1 MQNAYVCKRGAPFST
16 AEEDF
21 VQENRK
27 WGPKRLYGM
36 MNSWNP
42 AISVNIRCNND
53 CKILTNG
60 GDTKNL
66 TWYVTSYASK
76 KQGKSHNMSALMA
89 KGHAYHTEWMTYLDS
104 LEDAQRKMLFCVLQ
118 MVNHQQ
124 EISAAMVTSYLMGW
138 GDVYHSHHYTPL
150 FWSSIARELL
160 CQFPELKRQW

>member
-1 MQNAYVCKRGAPFST
+1 
-16 AEEDF
+16 
-21 VQENRK
+21 
-27 WGPKRLYGM
+27 M

-89 KGHAYHTEWMTYLDS
+89 KGHTYHTERTTYLDS
-104 LEDAQRKMLFCVLQ
+104 LEDAQRKMLFRVLQ
-118 MVNHQQ
+118 TVNH
-124 EISAAMVTSYLMGW
+124 
-138 GDVYHSHHYTPL
+138 
-150 FWSSIARELL
+150 
-160 CQFPELKRQW
+160 